1 MNPPAR
7 IASLLASS
15 TEILYGLGLGDR
27 VVAVSHECDF
37 PEEVQSKPRVTRT
50 LVNANAPSRTIDEE
64 VKAACT
70 AGEPLYR
77 IDVERLVSL
86 RPDLIVTQAQCDVC
100 AVRYSDVV
108 SAVQANVELQD
119 TRIVSLNPHSLRDV
133 FNDVL
138 RVGDS
143 AGVPDRATAN
153 VAALQSR
160 IEAVSRKT
168 RALPR
173 ESRPRTACIEWV
185 DPPMLAGNWIP
196 ELIDLAG
203 GRCELARAGEHSTFV
218 DWHDVVE
225 FDPEVVVVMPC
236 GFNLSRSLEDAK
248 ILTSFPGW
256 KHLSAVRN
264 GRVFAVDGNAYF
276 NRSGPRLVD
285 SVEVLAGILHPD
297 RFPAPTSQGTML
309 FQGIRIGGMGNGQC

>member
-37 PEEVQSKPRVTRT
+37 PGEVLRKPRVTRT
-50 LVNANAPSRTIDEE
+50 LVNADAPSRTIDEE

-70 AGEPLYR
+70 AGEPLYQ
-77 IDVERLVSL
+77 IDAETLVSL

-108 SAVQANVELQD
+108 AAVRSNDALRGTQ
-119 TRIVSLNPHSLRDV
+119 IVSLNPHSMRDV
-133 FNDVL
+133 FNDIV

-143 AGVPDRATAN
+143 TRVPDRATAY
-153 VAALQSR
+153 VAVLQSR
-160 IEAVSRKT
+160 IDAVSRKT

-173 ESRPRTACIEWV
+173 ERRPRAACIEWV
-185 DPPMLAGNWIP
+185 NPPMLAGNWMP

-203 GRCELARAGEHSTFV
+203 GRCELVRAGEHSTFV
-218 DWHDVVE
+218 DWDDVVE

-256 KHLSAVRN
+256 KNLSAVRN

-276 NRSGPRLVD
+276 NRSGPRLVN

-297 RFPAPTSQGTML
+297 RFPVPDSQIATL
-309 FQGIRIGGMGNGQC
+309 FQG